1 MLDHEASLTPRRR
14 NAIRALLAGAV
25 LVVVMDITILNVALE
40 EVQRGLQA
48 TNADLQWAL
57 NAYAI
62 TFAAF
67 IFTAGVCGDRFGR
80 RRTLIVGL
88 LIFGIA
94 SVLAAFAPSTGWLIA
109 WRAVMGV
116 GAAVVPTVTLAIIM
130 NVFPPA
136 ERMKAIATWAAAAGV
151 AFAAGPVV
159 GGVLLEGFSW
169 GSVFLINAPL
179 VAIGVVLIARLVP
192 ESRAP
197 ASAPF
202 DPSGVLLS
210 IGAVALLVFGIVE
223 GGRDNNW
230 TAAGALVPIV
240 AGILLTGV
248 LIYVESRAPAP
259 SLDVSLF
266 RNVRFSA
273 ATGVIA
279 LAFFALMGTI
289 YVTTFYFQ
297 SVRGLSPLEAG
308 LLMLPMGVGSAWM
321 STRCPRLVPAFGIR
335 LVVGA
340 GALAMAIA
348 FAGYAFVDRET
359 SIAAIIVLQ
368 LVFGLGWGCIMAPA
382 TGALMSV
389 VPPAKAGAGQAV
401 AQTLRQIGAALGVAV
416 IGSVLSVAYR
426 SSLGSSADPLARG
439 LRDEAATS
447 IGGTMQA
454 IGSPSS
460 GLGVDQQRAI
470 ADAAVDAYT
479 SAMHST
485 ILIAAGFALVAALV
499 AVRWLPARPP
509 APAPTGPS
517 QDGVA
522 APGVPAGSSGPG
534 PAADPVPI
542 PAAAGAGA
550 DPRPAT

>member
-1 MLDHEASLTPRRR
+1 MIDQEASLTPQRR
-14 NAIRALLAGAV
+14 NAIRALLAVAV

-40 EVQRGLQA
+40 AIQRGLNA
-48 TNADLQWAL
+48 TNAELQWSL
-57 NAYAI
+57 NSYAI

-80 RRTLIVGL
+80 KRTLIAGL
-88 LIFGIA
+88 VIFGIG
-94 SVLAAFAPSTGWLIA
+94 SVFAAFSPSMGWLIG

-151 AFAAGPVV
+151 AFAAGPLV
-159 GGVLLEGFSW
+159 GGVLLEWFSW

-179 VAIGVVLIARLVP
+179 VVVGVALIARLVP

-197 ASAPF
+197 ASAGF
-202 DPSGVLLS
+202 DPAGVMLS
-210 IGAVALLVFGIVE
+210 IAAVGLLVFGIVE
-223 GGRDNNW
+223 GGRGSDW
-230 TAAGALVPIV
+230 LAASALGPIAAGIV
-240 AGILLTGV
+240 LTIV
-248 LIYVESRAPAP
+248 LIYVESLAAAP

-279 LAFFALMGTI
+279 LAFFALMGAI

-297 SVRGLSPLEAG
+297 GVRGLSALEAG

-321 STRCPRLVPAFGIR
+321 STRCPKLVPAFGIR
-335 LVVGA
+335 VVVGA
-340 GALAMAIA
+340 GALAMAVA
-348 FAGYAFVDRET
+348 FAGYAFVDRGT
-359 SIAAIIVLQ
+359 SIVAIVVLQ

-416 IGSVLSVAYR
+416 IGSVLSIAYR
-426 SSLGSSADPLARG
+426 SSLGSSADLIPQG

-454 IGSPSS
+454 IGSAGS
-460 GLGVDQQRAI
+460 GLGAEEQRSLAS
-470 ADAAVDAYT
+470 AAVDAYT

-485 ILIAAGFALVAALV
+485 ILIAAAFALLAAVV
-499 AVRWLPARPP
+499 AVRWLPARPTAPALADPTKDAVRGPGAPISPGAP
-509 APAPTGPS
+509 APAG
-517 QDGVA
+517 G
-522 APGVPAGSSGPG
+522 
-534 PAADPVPI
+534 PVPVAV
-542 PAAAGAGA
+542 PVGAAAGKR
-550 DPRPAT
+550 DST